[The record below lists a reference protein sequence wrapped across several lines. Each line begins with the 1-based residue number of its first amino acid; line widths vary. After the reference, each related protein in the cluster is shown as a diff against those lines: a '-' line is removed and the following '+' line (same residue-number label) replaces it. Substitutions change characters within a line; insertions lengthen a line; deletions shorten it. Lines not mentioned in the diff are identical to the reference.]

1 LNWDELCKLDDRLL
15 AIYQEAG
22 AFRCLNEAGEPIRT
36 FSAERAAMLRKNP
49 NFCKQQLWRGVPG
62 KRGEVGLLDQT
73 KQCVGWTAA
82 VPELA
87 SAEAYDIAY
96 RAIERNLTGCQ
107 HDGECYLY
115 DYPEPKGIQPCG
127 NCGSSVLG
135 SDVKDTPQMTSWTC
149 QCGARRESLK
159 RNKPHG
165 VYNLLDGLRHKAGLQ
180 GPPEFFDETTHVPD
194 DAAEPVFIV
203 RNEVYG
209 IETYQALDIDGRLQR
224 GEITKGYAR
233 NCILLISDEER
244 ARLLAGPLKKSDVTG
259 LLAWKPV
266 VLTWRDPELEK
277 KLANAGI
284 QLNIMEDV
292 PLNLQQV
299 RDTVKV
305 IGKPQQIGRD
315 DMPAEVLDGW
325 LGQIVR
331 DHMADFPIAYAWPA
345 VLTIASALLP
355 QFDERSN
362 LYTALVGPVGN
373 GKSQA
378 IERACQ
384 LFGLGEQDKLPR
396 LDMMSG
402 SAEGLIKRIG
412 DLDMQPGS
420 PVLMNVDELGHLME
434 KAQLEGSSFPYILDR
449 AFYYTKFQATLARAR
464 EVTFNC
470 RLSLIGGIV
479 DEDFSN
485 LFGSKTKGGLHDR
498 FIFGQQ
504 PTGYQYHYKKFRGS
518 PVFTPA
524 APAPPAEEGEVP
536 FSDSPA
542 VRPVTVAIHPDVE
555 DAAKKWKQDYPILME
570 GRCVEL
576 ALRAAVIAAAFDC
589 RTELRAKDLGPALAF
604 ALYQAEV
611 RKTLKPNPGETME
624 AKFQNAVIDWL
635 DAHLPATDDE
645 PGPYIKRRDLY
656 KKVHAERYGFGVA
669 DRAMQALEANGE
681 IGTGVLGK
689 SRVVRRLPD

>member
-1 LNWDELCKLDDRLL
+1 MNWDELCKIDDRLL

-36 FSAERAAMLRKNP
+36 FSAERAATLRKDP
-49 NFCKQQLWRGVPG
+49 NYCSGQLFHALPRE
-62 KRGEVGLLDQT
+62 RGEVGIKFLTQ
-73 KQCVGWTAA
+73 QVVNGSPA
-82 VPELA
+82 LA
-87 SAEAYDIAY
+87 PYYDFIIQKLWDAMPP
-96 RAIERNLTGCQ
+96 CQ
-107 HDGECYLY
+107 HAIIEGTITRGHLS
-115 DYPEPKGIQPCG
+115 DYPVPP
-127 NCGSSVLG
+127 GSA
-135 SDVKDTPQMTSWTC
+135 D
-149 QCGARRESLK
+149 SLK
-159 RNKPHG
+159 RDRGPVG
-165 VYNLLDGLRHKAGLQ
+165 FGGLIARLKHKAAQMEAEEEGT
-180 GPPEFFDETTHVPD
+180 PPPAPLAMIDENTPPPD

-209 IETYQALDIDGRLQR
+209 IQTYNALDIDGRLQR
-224 GEITKGYAR
+224 GEITKWYAK
-233 NCILLISDEER
+233 NCILLISDKER
-244 ARLLAGPLKKSDVTG
+244 ARLLAGPLKKSDITG
-259 LLAWKPV
+259 GLAWKPA

-284 QLNIMEDV
+284 QLNVMEDIPV
-292 PLNLQQV
+292 NLQQV

-305 IGKPQQIGRD
+305 IGKPQQIGRG

-325 LGQIVR
+325 LGEIVR

-373 GKSQA
+373 GKSQS

-420 PVLMNVDELGHLME
+420 PLLMNVDELGHLME

-518 PVFTPA
+518 PEFTPA
-524 APAPPAEEGEVP
+524 APAPPAGEGEVP

-542 VRPVTVAIHPDVE
+542 ACPVKVAIHPDVE
-555 DAAKKWKQDYPILME
+555 YAAKKWKQDYPILME

-611 RKTLKPNPGETME
+611 RKTLRPNPGETME
-624 AKFQNAVIDWL
+624 AKFQNSVLDWL
-635 DAHLPATDDE
+635 DAHLPAKDGE
-645 PGPYIKRRDLY
+645 PGEYIQRRELY
-656 KKVHAERYGFGVA
+656 KKVHAERYGYGVA
-669 DRAMQALEANGE
+669 DRAMQSLEANGE
-681 IGTGVLGK
+681 IETGTLGK
-689 SRVVRRLPD
+689 ARVVRRLPD